1 MKLRSGKELS
11 QLEIM
16 KRLNTMGIKYNSDII
31 GKNYYINLYNEAIQY
46 IPNLMKIKHELEK
59 DKMYSDFYNQKL
71 RKVNE
76 CSLRF
81 VNKTNIMNNENIV
94 NNVNNKGKQLRKNNG
109 IKKFLCDYDTSLI
122 YNVAIPIMVNYFVEH
137 NGKYFVT
144 IGNKINNFLS
154 RIIIP
159 IPAIKKYTMVNIS
172 PYLAGKINE
181 LMDILNKLIGEKYLV
196 ITIIMSLL
204 LVIIT
209 FLLFRKRMRN
219 KNK

>member
-31 GKNYYINLYNEAIQY
+31 GKNYYINLYNEAIQS

-59 DKMYSDFYNQKL
+59 DKMYSDFYCQKL

-94 NNVNNKGKQLRKNNG
+94 NNLNNKGKQFRKNNG

-122 YNVAIPIMVNYFVEH
+122 YNVAIPIIVNNFVEH

-144 IGNKINNFLS
+144 IGNKINNFLP

-159 IPAIKKYTMVNIS
+159 IQAIKKYTMVNIS

-196 ITIIMSLL
+196 ISIIMFLL

-209 FLLFRKRMRN
+209 FFLFRKRIRN